1 MQYSSA
7 MRNRLRRVEGQV
19 RGVLAMMEKGRD
31 CQEVVTQLA
40 AIRSAVDK
48 TIAAIVAENL
58 EACLRAQWEKQEDTS
73 ATVQAAIQLLIRSR

>member
-19 RGVLAMMEKGRD
+19 RGVLAMMENGRD

-40 AIRSAVDK
+40 AIRSAVD
-48 TIAAIVAENL
+48 
-58 EACLRAQWEKQEDTS
+58 
-73 ATVQAAIQLLIRSR
+73 